1 MNPAATGFPV
11 LTREN
16 LNEVAMG
23 SYSPKLADSYA
34 RELKRKEVVVSL
46 HENYNLLR
54 QDFRS
59 LWGSILIND
68 D

>member
-23 SYSPKLADSYA
+23 SYSPKLADSSQ
-34 RELKRKEVVVSL
+34 RVEEEGGCGK
-46 HENYNLLR
+46 
-54 QDFRS
+54 FT
-59 LWGSILIND
+59 
-68 D
+68 